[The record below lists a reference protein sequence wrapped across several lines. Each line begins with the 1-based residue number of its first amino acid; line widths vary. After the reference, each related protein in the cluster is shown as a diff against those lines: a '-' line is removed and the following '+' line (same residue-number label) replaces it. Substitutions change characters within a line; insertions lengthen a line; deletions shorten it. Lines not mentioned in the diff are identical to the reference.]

1 MTDFLDDAIV
11 QECLAEREYI
21 GEFVEVCDQSDT
33 DYVSGLLIMND
44 LDPDSDLYNPIYFL
58 HALLTEKGGL
68 SSREAITLVDN
79 AFHSLLSGMSDKVE
93 EETDTVV

>member
-1 MTDFLDDAIV
+1 MMELLDDAIV

-21 GEFVEVCDQSDT
+21 GEFVAVCDQSNT
-33 DYVSGLLIMND
+33 DYVSGLLVMND
-44 LDPDSDLYNPIYFL
+44 LDPNSEVYNPIYFL

-79 AFHSLLSGMSDKVE
+79 AFYSLISGMSDKVE
-93 EETDTVV
+93 EETVPVV